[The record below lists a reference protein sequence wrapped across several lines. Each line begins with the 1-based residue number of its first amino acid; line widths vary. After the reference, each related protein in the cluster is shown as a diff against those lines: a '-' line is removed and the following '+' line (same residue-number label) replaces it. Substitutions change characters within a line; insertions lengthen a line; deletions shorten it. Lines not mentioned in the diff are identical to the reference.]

1 LKPRELFAL
10 VVTAAAVL
18 VGSLGSDLGPA
29 QAAAPRVTIL
39 ALPTVHER
47 AQVVALLGSAE
58 GARASELV
66 TIEAK
71 DCGDTAFR
79 NVYEAHTDSRGGWT
93 LQIAPTITTT
103 LRAVWKNARSVA
115 VTVQDRPWVQLSI
128 RPRTATG
135 FGFGVAVRSELQFWK
150 RHVVIQRLDRTVG
163 RWRDMRKVVLTETGA
178 APGSPFVWSS
188 AEFST
193 AVPSGTLVRAV
204 FPLSQARPCYLA
216 GYSNQ
221 LRT

>member
-1 LKPRELFAL
+1 MVVAAAALL
-10 VVTAAAVL
+10 VV
-18 VGSLGSDLGPA
+18 GLGSGLGSA
-29 QAAAPRVTIL
+29 RAATPRVTIL

-47 AQVVALLGSAE
+47 AQVVELLGSAE
-58 GARASELV
+58 GAKASDLV

-79 NVYEAHTDSRGGWT
+79 HVYEAHTDARGGWT

-115 VTVQDRPWVQLSI
+115 VTVQDRPWVQLSL
-128 RPRTATG
+128 RPRTARG
-135 FGFGVAVRSELQFWK
+135 FGFEVAVRSELQFWK
-150 RHVVIQRLDRTVG
+150 RHVVIQRLDRRVG
-163 RWRDMRKVVLTETGA
+163 QWRDMRKVVLSETGA
-178 APGSPFVWSS
+178 ASGSPFVWSS
-188 AEFST
+188 AEFT
-193 AVPSGTLVRAV
+193 TDVPPGTLVRAV

-216 GYSNQ
+216 GFSNQ